1 MKRFA
6 LIGAAG
12 YIAPR
17 HLQAIHEVGGI
28 LVAAYDPSDSVGHL
42 DAYFPEA
49 AFFTEFERFDRHLN
63 KLAESGEAVEYI
75 SICSPNYLH
84 DSHIRYALRNGA
96 HCICEKPITL
106 RPWNVEG
113 LTATAQSTG
122 KQIFTILQLRLHEQV
137 IALREKVQEKLATD
151 PHYIFDVDLTYI
163 TSRGHWYYA
172 SWKGDEEKSGG
183 IATNIGVHFF
193 DMLQW
198 IFGAPEVQKVY
209 VRSHDRASG
218 TIRFSNANIR
228 WFLSINAQTLP
239 QGAKDA
245 GKKTFRSLT
254 FDQWSFDFSEGFTDL
269 HTASYDHILNGA
281 GFSEIDA
288 QNAIAMVHEM
298 RELPLLEWDNE
309 AHELAALPLAPHPFK
324 KNR

>member
-17 HLQAIHEVGGI
+17 HLQAIHEVGGV

-63 KLAESGEAVEYI
+63 KLAERGEAVEYI

-137 IALREKVQEKLATD
+137 IALREKVREKLATD
-151 PHYIFDVDLTYI
+151 PHYIFDET
-163 TSRGHWYYA
+163 
-172 SWKGDEEKSGG
+172 
-183 IATNIGVHFF
+183 
-193 DMLQW
+193 
-198 IFGAPEVQKVY
+198 
-209 VRSHDRASG
+209 
-218 TIRFSNANIR
+218 
-228 WFLSINAQTLP
+228 
-239 QGAKDA
+239 
-245 GKKTFRSLT
+245 
-254 FDQWSFDFSEGFTDL
+254 
-269 HTASYDHILNGA
+269 
-281 GFSEIDA
+281 
-288 QNAIAMVHEM
+288 
-298 RELPLLEWDNE
+298 
-309 AHELAALPLAPHPFK
+309 
-324 KNR
+324 